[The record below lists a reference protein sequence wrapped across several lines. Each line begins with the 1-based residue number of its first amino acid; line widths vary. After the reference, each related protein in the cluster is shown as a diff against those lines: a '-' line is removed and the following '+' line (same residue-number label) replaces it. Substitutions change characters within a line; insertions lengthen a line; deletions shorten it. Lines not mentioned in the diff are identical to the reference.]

1 MNQQRNSSQDP
12 SVSAD
17 QRADDRIGVVDAL
30 RGLAL
35 LGMFVVHFIDN
46 FSQPPTSAVERGIQQ
61 FSRLFLSDR
70 FHTMFAIL
78 FGVGFA
84 IQLRR
89 ADARGQPIVAR
100 YLRRMAALAGFGIV
114 AEIVFGFQILFG
126 YAVWGLVLLPVRR
139 WPSWA
144 LLVLALVCGAARPIY
159 SVARAAYYTP
169 AISAQDL
176 VTRDQA
182 AEAAQR
188 SAPMFKA
195 LRSTDWRAAFSART
209 QRMRGYYAT
218 PILPPSDLLYFLIG
232 VLALRLGLLE
242 QPNRHKGL
250 LVGLIVFG
258 VWSWALKMWVLP
270 GFRPG
275 PLPGLGEWYAPTV
288 ARDWLRSGFGLI
300 RVQWLTLT
308 YMGGILLL
316 VARNASALHRLA
328 PLAWAGR
335 MALTN
340 YMLQI
345 MVLGTLFW
353 PYALGLHSPLW
364 AAPLCGV
371 GLFAIQALLSRW
383 WLRQYRFGP
392 LEWVWRC
399 ITYWRVEPIRRTRSL
414 ASDNYVVLGRE
425 GAG

>member
-1 MNQQRNSSQDP
+1 MTQQRISSKD
-12 SVSAD
+12 SGVSAD
-17 QRADDRIGVVDAL
+17 SSIDDRIGVVDAL

-46 FSQPPTSAVERGIQQ
+46 FSQPPTGGVERGIQQ

-70 FHTMFAIL
+70 FHTMFAML
-78 FGVGFA
+78 FGIGFA

-89 ADARGQPIVAR
+89 ADAQGRPFVRR
-100 YLRRMAALAGFGIV
+100 YLRRIAALAGFGII

-126 YAVWGLVLLPVRR
+126 YALWGLVLLPVRR
-139 WPSWA
+139 WSVWA

-169 AISAQDL
+169 GISAQEL

-182 AEAAQR
+182 AQAAQ
-188 SAPMFKA
+188 SARLALRA
-195 LRSTDWRAAFSART
+195 LRSPDWRAAFAARVR
-209 QRMRGYYAT
+209 RMRGYYAT
-218 PILPPSDLLYFLIG
+218 PILPPSDLLYFLLG
-232 VLALRLGLLE
+232 VVALRWGLVE
-242 QPNRHKGL
+242 QPNRHKRL

-258 VWSWALKMWVLP
+258 IGSWAVNRWLLAGV
-270 GFRPG
+270 RPG
-275 PLPGLGEWYAPTV
+275 PLPGPGDWFAPTV
-288 ARDWLRSGFGLI
+288 ARDWLRRGFGLI
-300 RVQWLTLT
+300 RAQWLTLA

-316 VARNASALHRLA
+316 VARNPRALRRLA

-345 MVLGTLFW
+345 MVLSTLFL
-353 PYALGLHSPLW
+353 PYALGLHNPLW
-364 AAPLCGV
+364 SAPLCGI
-371 GLFAIQALLSRW
+371 GLFTVQALLSRW
-383 WLRQYRFGP
+383 WLSRFSFGP

-399 ITYWRVEPIRRTRSL
+399 VSYWKVEPIRRTQSL
-414 ASDNYVVLGRE
+414 TPGNYTTRGSE